1 MIRCG
6 PPRALIDRDAT
17 VVDAAAVPHP
27 HPTMSEVFSR
37 VAEDLT
43 RTNFVVNEG
52 EAVAVWALS
61 RGKSHAR
68 VDSPHSPR
76 RQAADLRR
84 WVNRL
89 LRRRTT
95 PGVRKLVF

>member
-52 EAVAVWALS
+52 EAVAVWPSA
-61 RGKSHAR
+61 GVKATH
-68 VDSPHSPR
+68 VWTPR
-76 RQAADLRR
+76 IHRDDRQ
-84 WVNRL
+84 
-89 LRRRTT
+89 
-95 PGVRKLVF
+95 PIYEGG